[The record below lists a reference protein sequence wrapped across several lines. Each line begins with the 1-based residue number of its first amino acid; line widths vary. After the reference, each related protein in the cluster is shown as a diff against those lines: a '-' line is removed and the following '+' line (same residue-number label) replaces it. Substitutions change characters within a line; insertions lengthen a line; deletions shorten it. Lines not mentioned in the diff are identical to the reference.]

1 MTALKTLSLRIRGAK
16 SDLEEAGLE
25 TDGMADSVS
34 KLRTEIQK
42 LTGVDIMIDDDTF
55 KSTYQILK
63 EISAVWNNL
72 TDLTQANVLELMF
85 AKRQANIGAAI
96 LSDFDIAERALKTSQ
111 ESMGSALAEN
121 EVFLNSI
128 QGKLDKLSATWQ
140 SLSNSLLNSDTVK
153 TVISGADTLL
163 GIIKSIVDN
172 LGLMPG
178 LVAAIV
184 TAWSKA
190 NNAGKECALLL
201 GAA

>member
-1 MTALKTLSLRIRGAK
+1 MLFG
-16 SDLEEAGLE
+16 
-25 TDGMADSVS
+25 
-34 KLRTEIQK
+34 
-42 LTGVDIMIDDDTF
+42 
-55 KSTYQILK
+55 
-63 EISAVWNNL
+63 
-72 TDLTQANVLELMF
+72 
-85 AKRQANIGAAI
+85 KRQASVGFAI
-96 LSDFDIAERALKTSQ
+96 IENYKRAEEILKTSQ
-111 ESMGSALAEN
+111 ESSGSALREN
-121 EVFLNSI
+121 EVFLQSI

>member
-72 TDLTQANVLELMF
+72 TDVTQANVLELMF
-85 AKRQANIGAAI
+85 AKRQT
-96 LSDFDIAERALKTSQ
+96 KTCL
-111 ESMGSALAEN
+111 G
-121 EVFLNSI
+121 
-128 QGKLDKLSATWQ
+128 TWKQ
-140 SLSNSLLNSDTVK
+140 VS
-153 TVISGADTLL
+153 
-163 GIIKSIVDN
+163 
-172 LGLMPG
+172 
-178 LVAAIV
+178 
-184 TAWSKA
+184 
-190 NNAGKECALLL
+190 
-201 GAA
+201 